1 MEFNHEKFRYMIEK
15 CIVKKNKGYICV
27 VDGNVLSQTYLY
39 PNYGNVVRNA
49 FVNTCDSGYIA
60 KMANDIYG
68 TKYTSFNGPMI
79 FEEYIEKPYKQ
90 LLLGN
95 TENTYALHMVKNSW
109 KKMNFK
115 QRIYAKLA
123 QIKVIKAIYNKLE
136 QIPLVQKKF
145 DKIQRDTWL
154 K

>member
-1 MEFNHEKFRYMIEK
+1 MNIFNIHMEFNHEKFRYMIEK

-79 FEEYIEKPYKQ
+79 FEEYIENHINNYSLGIQKIHM
-90 LLLGN
+90 LLLKID
-95 TENTYALHMVKNSW
+95 LKRMVK
-109 KKMNFK
+109 
-115 QRIYAKLA
+115 IH
-123 QIKVIKAIYNKLE
+123 
-136 QIPLVQKKF
+136 
-145 DKIQRDTWL
+145 
-154 K
+154 